1 MKVKRCSFTRVVVV
15 DSHVV
20 VMETERNLTTL
31 MGGRKA
37 RREGGGGRVGEKDG
51 RGREQGREG
60 EKARMGEGE

>member
-15 DSHVV
+15 DFHAVR
-20 VMETERNLTTL
+20 TLTTL
-31 MGGRKA
+31 MGGREA